1 MSQTDDQC
9 LSPSVLERPPR
20 EPSRRMW
27 RLPSGGARVK
37 EEYDDAWSGV
47 GYQPSPS
54 SGGARVKDEFVSTLS
69 AVAARSTGQ
78 SRSSSKQDTQ
88 RVFRIP
94 HTTILGMLLAH
105 LGLSPA

>member
-1 MSQTDDQC
+1 
-9 LSPSVLERPPR
+9 
-20 EPSRRMW
+20 MW

-37 EEYDDAWSGV
+37 EEYDDVWSGV

-69 AVAARSTGQ
+69 GVASRSTSQ
-78 SRSSSKQDTQ
+78 SRSSSKQ

-94 HTTILGMLLAH
+94 HTAVLGMLLAH
-105 LGLSPA
+105 LGLSPAQCERVVHEDVKTHVVNCL